1 MNGNYLLAIAL
12 GIGFV
17 AGLRSFTA
25 PAVVAWAAHLG
36 WLNLQDSR
44 LAFMGSTA
52 AVTILSLL
60 ALGELFADKVPG
72 VPRRTSIGP
81 LLARIGTGAL
91 SGACLGVAANQSL
104 LPACVLGGVGGVV
117 GAFVG
122 YEVRRQLV
130 TQRHFKDFVVAV
142 VEDLTAIGLACLLV
156 FR

>member
-25 PAVVAWAAHLG
+25 PAVVAWAANLG

-72 VPRRTSIGP
+72 VPRRTSMSTSDRRLSSEWPINRCSP
-81 LLARIGTGAL
+81 RACSEASAAWLAHSSAMKFPGNWSRSAT
-91 SGACLGVAANQSL
+91 SKTS
-104 LPACVLGGVGGVV
+104 
-117 GAFVG
+117 
-122 YEVRRQLV
+122 
-130 TQRHFKDFVVAV
+130 
-142 VEDLTAIGLACLLV
+142 
-156 FR
+156 

>member
-25 PAVVAWAAHLG
+25 PAVVPWAAHLV
-36 WLNLQDSR
+36 WITLPASR

-72 VPRRTSIGP
+72 VPRRTSMAP

-91 SGACLGVAANQSL
+91 SGACLAIAANQPL
-104 LPACVLGGVGGVV
+104 IPACVLGGVGGVV
-117 GAFVG
+117 GA
-122 YEVRRQLV
+122 
-130 TQRHFKDFVVAV
+130 
-142 VEDLTAIGLACLLV
+142 
-156 FR
+156 